1 MACSVPSENSSLH
14 YISWSH
20 ATTAARWAMRCWGNI
35 VKVSLSTPYQ
45 GMRGHP
51 GVALRVRHEATALH
65 DPNRM
70 ASQLSR
76 RPKAATPQG
85 MFIDRLTLKPERP
98 SLGRSFRSRPNSG
111 HRRVLGYVRGCEIFR
126 IRLGGNV
133 SVSVFSPADYPACH

>member
-85 MFIDRLTLKPERP
+85 MFIDRLTLEAE
-98 SLGRSFRSRPNSG
+98 SLYDQWVGPL
-111 HRRVLGYVRGCEIFR
+111 LGTNPTPDA
-126 IRLGGNV
+126 GG
-133 SVSVFSPADYPACH
+133 PMKQL